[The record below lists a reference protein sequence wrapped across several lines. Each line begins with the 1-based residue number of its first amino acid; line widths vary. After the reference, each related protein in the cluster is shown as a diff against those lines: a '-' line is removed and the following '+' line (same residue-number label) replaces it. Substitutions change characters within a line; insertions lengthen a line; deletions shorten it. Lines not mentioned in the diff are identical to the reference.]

1 MVLLPITLMELII
14 YYFCVRPND
23 ERIRKIKYRK
33 IAKRIV
39 TPKQNFQMWS
49 TDDDVEIVIDDINK
63 AS

>member
-1 MVLLPITLMELII
+1 LII

-49 TDDDVEIVIDDINK
+49 TDDDVEIVTDDINK